1 MTLPKENDSVL
12 IVLDNEISNKDI
24 IDFISAIKKPLTN
37 GEQLKIILTKEWE
50 TRISDTSS
58 YDMII
63 SIFKQSCPNYKT
75 FLEDCLKAI
84 KPKGTLIIYE
94 SFLQNKNVDVQSVYD
109 KRVSNLKVAG
119 FKVKSHENLNTQQLK
134 NDLLVVYN
142 DIDNISEIVAEKP
155 SFEIGSSVA
164 LNFGKEKSNVWKL
177 DDAVD
182 EELINEDD
190 LLDEIDYLKPK
201 VSNLKVCSTTGK
213 RKACKDC
220 TCGLAEELSGK
231 IVQEETVK
239 SSCGS
244 CYLGDAFR
252 CASCPYLGMPAFKPG
267 EKIVIPDTQLKA
279 E

>member
-1 MTLPKENDSVL
+1 MTILKENDSVL
-12 IVLDNEISNKDI
+12 VVLDNELSKNDI
-24 IDFISAIKKPLTN
+24 VDFVSAIKKPLAN
-37 GEQLKIILTKEWE
+37 AEQLIIIPTKELE
-50 TRISDTSS
+50 IRINNASS
-58 YDMII
+58 YDTII

-75 FLEDCLKAI
+75 FLENCLKAI

-94 SFLQNKNVDVQSVYD
+94 SFQQNKNADVQSVYD
-109 KRVSNLKVAG
+109 RRVSNFKLAG
-119 FKVKSHENLNTQQLK
+119 FKVKSQDNSDTQELK
-134 NDLLVVYN
+134 NHLLGIYS
-142 DIDNISEIVAEKP
+142 DIDNVSEIIAEKP
-155 SFEIGSSVA
+155 SFEVGSSIA

-177 DDAVD
+177 DSADD

-190 LLDEIDYLKPK
+190 LLDEVDILKPK
-201 VSNLKVCSTTGK
+201 VSSLRVCSTTGK

-220 TCGLAEELSGK
+220 SCGLAEELNGK
-231 IVQEETVK
+231 TVQEETVK

-267 EKIVIPDTQLKA
+267 EKIVLPDSQLKA